1 MHKLILAL
9 TLAIITPVFAADAP
23 KDVTD
28 FANNVAVANKFEID
42 TSQLALKYGKADD
55 VRKFA
60 QQMLDDHT
68 KAGADFKAALAQAN
82 VTPPKDALDLSHT
95 AKYEKLNLFTTE
107 KGFDASYVATQLD
120 AHKDAV
126 KLFQDYVQSAS
137 PGPVKD
143 FATKTLPV
151 LQHHLEMVTALNAKY
166 NP

>member
-1 MHKLILAL
+1 MILKRFEGIFQQEN
-9 TLAIITPVFAADAP
+9 TLPLEGSF
-23 KDVTD
+23 
-28 FANNVAVANKFEID
+28 
-42 TSQLALKYGKADD
+42 
-55 VRKFA
+55 
-60 QQMLDDHT
+60 
-68 KAGADFKAALAQAN
+68 ADFKAALAQAN
-82 VTPPKDALDLSHT
+82 VTPPKDALDLTHK

-107 KGFDASYVATQLD
+107 KGFDGSYVATQLD

-126 KLFQDYVQSAS
+126 KLFQDYVQSGS